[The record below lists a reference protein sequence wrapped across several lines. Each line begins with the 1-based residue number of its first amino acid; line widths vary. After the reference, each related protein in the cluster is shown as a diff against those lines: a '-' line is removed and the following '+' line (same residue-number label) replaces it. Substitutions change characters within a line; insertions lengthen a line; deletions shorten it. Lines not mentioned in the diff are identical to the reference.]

1 MDRFEIAQRI
11 IDCGVVAIVRSESPQ
26 QALKIAEAVKAGGID
41 VIEITMTV
49 PGALNVI
56 KELRETYS
64 NDEIVIGAGTVLD
77 AETARAA
84 MLAGAEFF
92 VSPNFDPAMVRLC
105 NRYRKV
111 VMPGAMSIKEIVEV
125 MESGADFV
133 KLFPGS
139 AFGPSFVKAILAPL
153 PQAPL
158 VPTGGVSLENVGE
171 WIKAG
176 CLAVGV
182 GGELTKGAKH
192 GDFSQVQETARKFVE
207 AVRQARKQKQ

>member
-1 MDRFEIAQRI
+1 MNKFETAKRI
-11 IDCGVVAIVRSESPQ
+11 IDCGVVAIIRAESPQ
-26 QALKIAEAVKAGGID
+26 QALKVAEAAKAGGID

-49 PGALNVI
+49 PDALSVI
-56 KELRETYS
+56 KELRKVYA

-77 AETARAA
+77 AGTARAA
-84 MLAGAEFF
+84 MLAGAEFI
-92 VSPNFDPAMVRLC
+92 VSPNFDREIVRLC
-105 NRYRKV
+105 NLYRKV
-111 VMPGAMSIKEIVEV
+111 TMQGAMSVTEIVDV
-125 MESGADFV
+125 LESGADFV

-139 AFGPSFVKAILAPL
+139 AFGPSFVKAVLAPL

-182 GGELTKGAKH
+182 GGELTKGASS
-192 GDFSQVQETARKFVE
+192 GDFSRIEETARKFIE
-207 AVRQARKQKQ
+207 AVRQAKKQS